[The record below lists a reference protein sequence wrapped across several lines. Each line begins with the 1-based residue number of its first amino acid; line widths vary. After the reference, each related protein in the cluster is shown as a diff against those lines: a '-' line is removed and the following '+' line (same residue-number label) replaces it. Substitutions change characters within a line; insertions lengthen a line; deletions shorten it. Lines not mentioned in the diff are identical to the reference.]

1 MITKQVIQTCIDE
14 LKDLTKVD
22 FCVIDVQGVMM
33 ASTFVKDSLDIA
45 HMKSFF
51 ESPADSQIIGGNYL
65 FKVKEDGEV
74 IYVLIS
80 RGSQS
85 DGYIFG
91 KNEEIKPEEKKPEEA
106 KKKRFPFF

>member
-14 LKDLTKVD
+14 LKELTKVD

-33 ASTFVKDSLDIA
+33 ASTFQKNSLDIT

-51 ESPADSQIIGGNYL
+51 DSPADSQIIGGNYL

-74 IYVLIS
+74 IYILIS
-80 RGSQS
+80 RATWSLRLLPVCNCFPIPCNRS
-85 DGYIFG
+85 INTVSIF
-91 KNEEIKPEEKKPEEA
+91 I
-106 KKKRFPFF
+106 